1 MKELDQEIAAE
12 EDEENFDPDIEIRD
26 YDEVANSLPVFC
38 VSSRGYQKLQ
48 GRLKK
53 DPKVP
58 GFTTTDQTEIP
69 ALQSHCQQLTVARRT
84 AACKRFMTNL
94 SQLLN
99 SMTLWASNDG
109 TGTNLTDKQKDQEA
123 RFLNKSLK
131 NLENVS
137 QPREP

>member
-1 MKELDQEIAAE
+1 MEA
-12 EDEENFDPDIEIRD
+12 RD
-26 YDEVANSLPVFC
+26 YDEVAKSLPVFC
-38 VSSRGYQKLQ
+38 VSSRGYQKLK

-69 ALQSHCQQLTVARRT
+69 ALQAHCQQLTIAGRT
-84 AACKRFMTNL
+84 AACKRFMTNV

-109 TGTNLTDKQKDQEA
+109 TGANLNEEQRAREA
-123 RFLNKSLK
+123 RFLNKSIK
-131 NLENVS
+131 NLESVS
-137 QPREP
+137 LSHEL